1 MGSGGGARGRD
12 FEERAGAYA
21 RTYGFFPIAASVCRH
36 VCVSMRKRS
45 LKDVAQ
51 DVAENLLGAAE
62 DGGVKVLIVVFS
74 LSSSGGTHAQ
84 QTHANP
90 PRCPWATR
98 EGRAHEGRGAGRKR
112 EGFYLARRHL
122 SAAWV
127 FWSTRWSRPAEP
139 RALPERCT
147 TRAMPNLR
155 SFNLEVSPRTRK
167 AGPERALRDP
177 RELFLDSVY
186 VNHQVKARHDLA
198 IGQWGGHRWLARHFS
213 QEG

>member
-62 DGGVKVLIVVFS
+62 NGGVKVLIVVFS

-98 EGRAHEGRGAGRKR
+98 EGRAHKGCTAGRGGGRGGGLGGGRAAGCGVRPGLR
-112 EGFYLARRHL
+112 ASGPGRRAPYLPRHHRRRRLCAARGSLRWGRNWAAQWYLARAVGKR
-122 SAAWV
+122 
-127 FWSTRWSRPAEP
+127 FR
-139 RALPERCT
+139 RCHAKRLYVYLAREQT
-147 TRAMPNLR
+147 FRCASNFR
-155 SFNLEVSPRTRK
+155 SFPSSRLRT
-167 AGPERALRDP
+167 
-177 RELFLDSVY
+177 
-186 VNHQVKARHDLA
+186 Q
-198 IGQWGGHRWLARHFS
+198 
-213 QEG
+213 